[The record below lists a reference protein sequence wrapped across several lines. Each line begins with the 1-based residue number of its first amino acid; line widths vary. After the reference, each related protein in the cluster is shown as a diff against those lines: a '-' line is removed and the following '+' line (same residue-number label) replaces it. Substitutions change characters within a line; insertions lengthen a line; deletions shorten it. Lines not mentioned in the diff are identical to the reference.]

1 MNSVETK
8 MGVLGGVS
16 FSLIG
21 QIPTSLMQTI
31 LLAALGATGS
41 FLISRFLQ
49 WLIKVKDR
57 E

>member
-8 MGVLGGVS
+8 MGILGGVS

-21 QIPTSLMQTI
+21 QIQTSLMQTI
-31 LLAALGATGS
+31 LLAALGATVS

-49 WLIKVKDR
+49 WLIKVKDQK
-57 E
+57 

>member
-1 MNSVETK
+1 MNSLETK
-8 MGVLGGVS
+8 MGILGGVS

-21 QIPTSLMQTI
+21 QSQTSLMQTI
-31 LLAALGATGS
+31 LLAALGATVS

-57 E
+57 K

>member
-21 QIPTSLMQTI
+21 QIQTSLMQTI
-31 LLAALGATGS
+31 LLAALGATVS

-57 E
+57 K

>member
-1 MNSVETK
+1 MNSAETK

-21 QIPTSLMQTI
+21 QIQSSVMQTI
-31 LLAALGATGS
+31 LLAAIGAAVS
-41 FLISRFLQ
+41 FFVSRTLQ
-49 WLIKVKDR
+49 WLTKDKG

>member
-16 FSLIG
+16 LSLIG
-21 QIPTSLMQTI
+21 QIQTSLMQTI
-31 LLAALGATGS
+31 LLAALGATVS

-57 E
+57 K

>member
-1 MNSVETK
+1 MISVETK

-21 QIPTSLMQTI
+21 QIQNTVVHTI
-31 LLAALGATGS
+31 LLAALGATVS
-41 FLISRFLQ
+41 FFISRFLQ

-57 E
+57 K

>member
-21 QIPTSLMQTI
+21 QIQTSLMQTI
-31 LLAALGATGS
+31 LLAAMGATVS

-57 E
+57 K

>member
-1 MNSVETK
+1 MTSVETK

-21 QIPTSLMQTI
+21 QIQNTVLHTI
-31 LLAALGATGS
+31 LLAALGATVS
-41 FLISRFLQ
+41 FFISRFLQ

-57 E
+57 K